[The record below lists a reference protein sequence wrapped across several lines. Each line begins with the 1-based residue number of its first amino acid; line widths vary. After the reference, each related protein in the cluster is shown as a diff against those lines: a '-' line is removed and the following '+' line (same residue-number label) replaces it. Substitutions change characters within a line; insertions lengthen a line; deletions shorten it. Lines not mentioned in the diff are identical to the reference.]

1 LTASGRVKIVELF
14 FEVNMTT
21 YQIVK
26 QGPLLSIPDKL
37 VILTFD
43 DGVKSQ
49 VSFAAPLLKESG
61 FGATFY
67 ISEGLNFLKDKTRY
81 MTWEEARDLDVDGFE
96 IGNHTK
102 QHKNV
107 NTQSRQEL
115 RQDIDHIDRRC
126 SEYGIRAPETFCYPG
141 YSNGP
146 EAVAVLAERG
156 FNFARRGVAP
166 EYPSEDE
173 GGHGPAYDPAVH
185 HPLLVP
191 TTGAAG
197 PHWDFDDFLW
207 ALDQARNGKIA
218 VLTFHVVPDLD
229 HPWVHVEPEFFERCV
244 RHMADN
250 SFTVIALRDVC
261 RYVDPVA
268 ARQNLS

>member
-1 LTASGRVKIVELF
+1 
-14 FEVNMTT
+14 MTT
-21 YQIVK
+21 HQRVNQEK
-26 QGPLLSIPDKL
+26 DLSPIPDKL
-37 VILTFD
+37 VVLTFD

-49 VSFAAPLLKESG
+49 VNFAAPLLKAHG

-81 MTWEEARDLDVDGFE
+81 MTWEEARGLDAAGFE

-107 NTQSRQEL
+107 NTQSQEEL
-115 RQDIDHIDRRC
+115 REDIDHIDRRC
-126 SEYGIRAPETFCYPG
+126 AEYGIRVPETFCYPG

-146 EAVAVLAERG
+146 EAVAGLAERG
-156 FNFARRGVAP
+156 FKFARRGVSP
-166 EYPSEDE
+166 EYPYEDK
-173 GGHGPAYDPAVH
+173 GGRGPAYDPSVH

-207 ALDQARNGKIA
+207 ALAQARNGKIA
-218 VLTFHVVPDLD
+218 VLTFHGVPDLD
-229 HPWVHVEPEFFERCV
+229 HPWVHAEPEFFEHCV
-244 RHMADN
+244 RHMAAN
-250 SFTVIALRDVC
+250 GFTVIALRDVR
-261 RYVDPVA
+261 RYVDPVT